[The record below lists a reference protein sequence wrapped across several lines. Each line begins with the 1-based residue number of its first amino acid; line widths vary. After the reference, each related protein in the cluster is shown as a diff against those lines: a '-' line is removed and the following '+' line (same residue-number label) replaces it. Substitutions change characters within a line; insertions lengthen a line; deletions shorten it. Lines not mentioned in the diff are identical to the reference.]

1 MSTIVAVPPETQGR
15 AESTLAGRVDVT
27 PEELLAMPD
36 GEHYEL
42 VNGVPVARTMSLLSA
57 RVEAKV
63 IRRLDGHCEKT
74 ELGWVLGPTCGYRC
88 FSWKPGKVRRPDAS
102 FIARDRLPPQE
113 LWSEGYVTIPPD
125 LAVEVTSPTDE
136 VYDLEEKVEEY
147 LRAGVRLIWV
157 IHPEVRAIQVIR
169 ADGSGLRIRSGGELS
184 GEDVVPGFRC
194 PVDDLFPAARPADA
208 ETTVQDPSAS

>member
-1 MSTIVAVPPETQGR
+1 MSTIVAVPPEAQGQ

-42 VNGVPVARTMSLLSA
+42 VERRPRGANHEPAFSPM
-57 RVEAKV
+57 EAKV

-102 FIARDRLPPQE
+102 FIARDRLPPR
-113 LWSEGYVTIPPD
+113 SSGRK
-125 LAVEVTSPTDE
+125 VTSPS
-136 VYDLEEKVEEY
+136 
-147 LRAGVRLIWV
+147 
-157 IHPEVRAIQVIR
+157 P
-169 ADGSGLRIRSGGELS
+169 RISPWRSRRQPTRS
-184 GEDVVPGFRC
+184 
-194 PVDDLFPAARPADA
+194 
-208 ETTVQDPSAS
+208 TTSKRR